1 VRYCWTERLDG
12 PHLGRAHCVDVAVQQ
27 FADVWPGEVVEQALT
42 AAGGSHRRV
51 AVWCSLL
58 HGRADVG
65 FETLYP

>member
-1 VRYCWTERLDG
+1 M
-12 PHLGRAHCVDVAVQQ
+12 QQ

-42 AAGGSHRRV
+42 AAGGSHRRI

-65 FETLYP
+65 FETLYPWIEVLGAVVLSRRSRSSL